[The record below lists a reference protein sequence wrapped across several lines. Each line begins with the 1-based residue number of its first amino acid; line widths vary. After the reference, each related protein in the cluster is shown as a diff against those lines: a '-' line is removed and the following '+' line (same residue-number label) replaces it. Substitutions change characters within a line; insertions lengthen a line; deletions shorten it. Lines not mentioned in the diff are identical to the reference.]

1 MGYGDMAGLT
11 GIPLVDC
18 RVEIFTDSLKAGSRK
33 AVAIETKDRILVG
46 AVVDPVVPVLK
57 AAPPGLHPQQ
67 TGSIRSMRALWG
79 FPRIILVAVG
89 AIHLAIV
96 REAVHIGRIRICLRE
111 TDMAF
116 HPMEGVVV
124 GIKLHRLICL
134 IIV

>member
-1 MGYGDMAGLT
+1 MAGLT
-11 GIPLVDC
+11 GIPLVNC
-18 RVEIFTDSLKAGSRK
+18 RVEILATSLKAGSCE
-33 AVAIETKDRILVG
+33 AVTIETEDRIMVG

-67 TGSIRSMRALWG
+67 TGGIRSMRALWG

-89 AIHLAIV
+89 AIHLAV
-96 REAVHIGRIRICLRE
+96 VSKAVHIGRTSICFWG
-111 TDMAF
+111 TDIVF

-124 GIKLHRLICL
+124 RIKLHRLVCL